1 MILNKHGYK
10 RTANQLAKEL
20 VWNLGQDAYYWQE
33 KFLDT
38 YADAPTDKELQRIT
52 KAIDNQLARVGK
64 HLGWPDPTKEN
75 DDE

>member
-1 MILNKHGYK
+1 MILSEHGYK

-20 VWNLGQDAYYWQE
+20 VLRYGQSAYYWQE
-33 KFLDT
+33 KFPTT
-38 YADAPTDKELQRIT
+38 YADAATEKEVERVR

-64 HLGWPDPTKEN
+64 HLGWPDPSKEN